1 MQDLAVQLLA
11 CGDIEKG
18 LTLAGEALEKIKLA
32 VGADSPAALRA
43 AELLAD
49 CHGDNGDKE
58 KAAAVLKEAGAA
70 RVDVLTFAAGADV
83 HPAFEEA
90 AE

>member
-1 MQDLAVQLLA
+1 
-11 CGDIEKG
+11 
-18 LTLAGEALEKIKLA
+18 
-32 VGADSPAALRA
+32 
-43 AELLAD
+43 
-49 CHGDNGDKE
+49 
-58 KAAAVLKEAGAA
+58 VLKEAGAA